1 MRLVIAEKP
10 SVAQS
15 LASVLGANQRR
26 AGYLE
31 GSGWLVSWCLGHLA
45 ELADAA
51 AYGPDYAKWR
61 LEDLPILP
69 ESWRF
74 TIAKDKRD
82 QFDVLRTLL
91 RREDVSEV
99 VNACDA
105 GREGELIFRT
115 VYALTGCSKPISR
128 LWISSMEDTAIR
140 EGFAQLRPGRDY
152 DGLHQAALCRAKAD
166 WLVGINATRLF
177 SLLYGRTLNIGRV
190 WSQSDL
196 SGRQP
201 RDCHLHREGY

>member
-15 LASVLGANQRR
+15 LAAVLGAEQRR
-26 AGYLE
+26 TGYWE
-31 GSGWLVSWCLGHLA
+31 GGGWLVSWCLGHLA

-51 AYGPDYAKWR
+51 AYDPDYAKWR

-91 RREDVSEV
+91 RREDVAEV

-115 VYALTGCSKPISR
+115 VYALAGCCKPISR
-128 LWISSMEDTAIR
+128 LRTSSMEDTATR
-140 EGFAQLRPGRDY
+140 AGFAHLRPGRDY
-152 DGLHQAALCRAKAD
+152 DRLHQAALCRAKAD

-177 SLLYGRTLNIGRV
+177 SLL
-190 WSQSDL
+190 
-196 SGRQP
+196 
-201 RDCHLHREGY
+201 